1 MSSSFDLSPV
11 DRITVGTVGPT
22 GKRAFYL
29 QARQAGQ
36 LVTLKIEKQQVGAL
50 AQLLG
55 ELLSDLPSVG
65 ALPEELDLEEPVLP
79 EWAIGAM
86 RVEYDPS
93 VDQVVLVAEEV
104 QLVDEEG
111 EPIDDEDD
119 GRGMARFAATREQI
133 AAVAIRGTALVSAGR
148 PPCPLCGFPLDP
160 AGHSCPRT
168 NGHRPPTL

>member
-22 GKRAFYL
+22 GKRTFYL

-50 AQLLG
+50 ARLLG
-55 ELLSDLPSVG
+55 ELLSDLP
-65 ALPEELDLEEPVLP
+65 ALGELPDELDLEEPVLA
-79 EWAIGAM
+79 EWAIGSM
-86 RVEYDPS
+86 RVEYDPA

-104 QLVDEEG
+104 ELVDEEG
-111 EPIDDEDD
+111 EPVSDD
-119 GRGMARFAATREQI
+119 GQGMARFAATREQI
-133 AAVAIRGTALVSAGR
+133 AAIAIKGTALVEAGR